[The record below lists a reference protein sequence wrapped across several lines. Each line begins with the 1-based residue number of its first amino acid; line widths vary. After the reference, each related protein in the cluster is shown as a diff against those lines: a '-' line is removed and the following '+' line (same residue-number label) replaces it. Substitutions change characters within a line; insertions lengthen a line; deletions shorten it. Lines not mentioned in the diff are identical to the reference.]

1 MQTVWN
7 VPGRASGVNPS
18 VFASGEPPP
27 TLPPDPPDPTSPLS
41 PVNFPTLT
49 ETTTNTVLYGSSRK
63 GTRKES
69 RSSHL
74 TASSTDKRKVASTSS
89 ETTSMEIELE
99 TQTLSTNATIPESR
113 SETATVQSTN
123 SETNLIQNLTIIPP
137 KNSSPIQTNKA
148 SSATL
153 PSFPPPLLPP
163 PVPVNSKPVSS
174 TSGLAEKPAQNQTLV
189 EVDLT
194 VPLPPVVE
202 FERENGEVVEV
213 LVHYPWVP
221 PTCSHCQE
229 LASLTVPPNPQTSS
243 THLHLSSFS
252 SPDPPPRPSLKR
264 SCSSPTLSSPTSSE
278 PTPFSDKQNPFLPL
292 SDNLLS

>member
-7 VPGRASGVNPS
+7 VPGRASGVNPPA
-18 VFASGEPPP
+18 FASGEPPP
-27 TLPPDPPDPTSPLS
+27 TLPHDPPDPTSPLS

-63 GTRKES
+63 GTRTES

-74 TASSTDKRKVASTSS
+74 TASSTDKRKVATTSS

-99 TQTLSTNATIPESR
+99 TQTLSINATIPENR

-163 PVPVNSKPVSS
+163 HVPVNSKPVSS
-174 TSGLAEKPAQNQTLV
+174 TSGLAEKPTQNQTLV
-189 EVDLT
+189 EKLRASVDNTLRRLAPITIAPSGRPRVVIPDT
-194 VPLPPVVE
+194 VLKKGAEIHKDFIICYFNGKSPPSGTRYWGKAYGMLE
-202 FERENGEVVEV
+202 TQCF
-213 LVHYPWVP
+213 
-221 PTCSHCQE
+221 T
-229 LASLTVPPNPQTSS
+229 
-243 THLHLSSFS
+243 
-252 SPDPPPRPSLKR
+252 
-264 SCSSPTLSSPTSSE
+264 
-278 PTPFSDKQNPFLPL
+278 
-292 SDNLLS
+292 LLSGTLITR